1 MIASKKE
8 LAFYLKADHIMNRG
22 KEKRSLKDKMVE
34 FIKPDLIMRYLRLM
48 RKTDYYRSIGS
59 KRWLYYSWLYGRL
72 GIRLGFTISYRA
84 FGYGLVIPHYGTIV
98 VGEGNKIGNYAVL
111 FTSTCITGKQRH
123 IGDGLYL
130 STGVKI
136 ASGGNLADNVSI
148 AANSVVTKSF
158 PDDNNI
164 LLAGMPAKVKT
175 SSSPWYVR
183 DGAMWERR
191 VAQCEELRKAME
203 L

>member
-1 MIASKKE
+1 MISSKKE
-8 LAFYLKADHIMNRG
+8 LKFYLIADHIMNKG
-22 KEKRSLKDKMVE
+22 KQKRSLKDRFVE
-34 FIKPDLIMRYLRLM
+34 IFKPDWIMLYLRLM

-59 KRWLYYSWLYGRL
+59 KRWLYYSWRYNRL
-72 GIRLGFTISYRA
+72 GIKLGFTISYKA

-98 VGEGNKIGNYAVL
+98 VGENNHIGNYAVL
-111 FTSTCITGKQRH
+111 FTSTCITGKQRT

-136 ASGGNLADNVSI
+136 TSGENIGNNVSV

-158 PDDNNI
+158 PDNNV
-164 LLAGMPAKVKT
+164 LLAGMPAKVK
-175 SSSPWYVR
+175 SDSNPWYVR
-183 DGAMWERR
+183 DGAMWESR
-191 VAQCEELRKAME
+191 VARCEELRKKMN